1 MNPRKT
7 RTSCKTNSQIIQPGL
22 NMSLNF
28 NFPKVF
34 STWNQFRIFFF
45 AVCKRTCVSK
55 SALGKHLLIH
65 TQDKPYECVHCHK
78 HFKQKSHVNYHVKMV
93 HGSLPKDRP
102 RNHICFHCGSA
113 FTTAST
119 LKKHVKTHTLEKPH
133 LCKYCGKC
141 FIQKVH
147 LQTHLL
153 RHSGDRPWVRKI
165 L

>member
-1 MNPRKT
+1 M
-7 RTSCKTNSQIIQPGL
+7 
-22 NMSLNF
+22 
-28 NFPKVF
+28 
-34 STWNQFRIFFF
+34 WNQFQNFFF

-55 SALGKHLLIH
+55 SALDKHFLIH

-93 HGSLPKDRP
+93 HGTLPKDRP

-153 RHSGDRPWVRKI
+153 RHSGDRPWVKYY
-165 L
+165 LLWFHEKFQFF